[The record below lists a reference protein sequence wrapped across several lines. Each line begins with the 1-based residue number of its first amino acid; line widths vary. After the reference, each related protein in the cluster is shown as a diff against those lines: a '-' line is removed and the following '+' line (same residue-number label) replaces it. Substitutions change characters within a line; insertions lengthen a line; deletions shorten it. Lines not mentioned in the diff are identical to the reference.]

1 MTAALPSV
9 TLAASLLALAAQANG
24 QDPAGKTPVDAKPP
38 APAAP
43 ATAEDFVERAR
54 TQLAAIG
61 YVVPATI
68 HSEQRTKAE
77 ALADLDAQ
85 QDLLMPADSF
95 AAQFALLG
103 AFRRPLPK
111 DAAKLRKLTMVA
123 MTQGLSAYY
132 ECRRKTFV
140 MLDSTT
146 RDVAEALAG
155 SLLPLVAHELV
166 HACQDARDGGI
177 AGRFDPAHGTLDLAM
192 ARRCALEG
200 EAEIASFLALQGPDA
215 ASRLTAMRAASKVE
229 GLLAGELTGLI
240 YAVGRELALARHAA
254 GGLDA
259 VRAVWQT
266 PPASTEQVMHPAK
279 YGVDV
284 PTAVVLPAV
293 DGCKAATRTTIGEL
307 LTFNVLRQIG
317 VARDDAAIAA
327 AGWDG
332 DEMVVYEADGQPGS
346 VCAWRTVWDRAED
359 AADFAGRIDGHEF
372 GTVATAGRIVDF
384 VAGPAELRDRVAAVL
399 QQHREQ
405 PAEVA
410 ADIAST
416 VAAEAELR
424 ANADHSAVEGS
435 VWRLD
440 DLGLSVP
447 VPDGWRLEE
456 INGLKMLIDPE
467 SAKRGFARNAN
478 VMALPRGDAKDL
490 AALVE
495 GNRAQL
501 EQMHMTVDGIT
512 TEKRGETEVL
522 ICEYHGKIGRMPAVH
537 AILLIY
543 LRGDQQVVMTA
554 TGKADAWD
562 VDGPMLRKLIESV
575 TIAPQ

>member
-259 VRAVWQT
+259 VRAVWQA
-266 PPASTEQVMHPAK
+266 PIGARSSPAAWNALPQSSCPAAF
-279 YGVDV
+279 
-284 PTAVVLPAV
+284 TN
-293 DGCKAATRTTIGEL
+293 CAARSSW
-307 LTFNVLRQIG
+307 
-317 VARDDAAIAA
+317 AIARPPSRRA
-327 AGWDG
+327 ARMQTAASGG
-332 DEMVVYEADGQPGS
+332 FIGS
-346 VCAWRTVWDRAED
+346 RRRGRAGSG
-359 AADFAGRIDGHEF
+359 GR
-372 GTVATAGRIVDF
+372 R
-384 VAGPAELRDRVAAVL
+384 P
-399 QQHREQ
+399 
-405 PAEVA
+405 
-410 ADIAST
+410 IAF
-416 VAAEAELR
+416 
-424 ANADHSAVEGS
+424 
-435 VWRLD
+435 
-440 DLGLSVP
+440 P
-447 VPDGWRLEE
+447 
-456 INGLKMLIDPE
+456 
-467 SAKRGFARNAN
+467 
-478 VMALPRGDAKDL
+478 PR
-490 AALVE
+490 
-495 GNRAQL
+495 RFP
-501 EQMHMTVDGIT
+501 
-512 TEKRGETEVL
+512 R
-522 ICEYHGKIGRMPAVH
+522 
-537 AILLIY
+537 
-543 LRGDQQVVMTA
+543 
-554 TGKADAWD
+554 
-562 VDGPMLRKLIESV
+562 
-575 TIAPQ
+575 